1 MTNPY
6 IGDILSAA
14 RQDLPWETLRGQ
26 RMLITGATGLIGSC
40 VVELLLASPAE
51 CLVVAAGRDKERAA
65 RLFARHAGDGRLTF
79 LRHDVTEPL
88 NADLRFDYIIHAA
101 SGASPSAFAQAPVEV
116 MKANIYGTAALL
128 DHGRAH
134 QMKRMLYV
142 SSGEVYG
149 QCADAVLTEDCAGRV
164 DSMNPR
170 SCYPSAKRAAETL
183 CAAYAQEYGTDI
195 VVARPSHVFGPCFT
209 ETDNRVYAQF
219 IRNVLR
225 REDIVMKSDG
235 SQCRSWCYVVDCASA
250 LLHVL
255 LKGESGEAYNIADPT
270 STLTIRELAEMVA
283 SIGGRKVIMRQPTGA
298 ERGVFNPM
306 KTAVFS
312 TDKIEKL
319 GWNPSDGDIRRKMAT
334 TIEATK
340 QKELQK

>member
-1 MTNPY
+1 MTNTY
-6 IGDILSAA
+6 MGDILSAA
-14 RQDLPWETLRGQ
+14 RQDLPWEALRD
-26 RMLITGATGLIGSC
+26 RNVLITGATGLIGSC
-40 VVELLLASPAE
+40 VTELLLASPAG
-51 CLVVAAGRDKERAA
+51 CHVYAAGRDKERAA

-88 NADLRFDYIIHAA
+88 NADMRFDYIVHAA
-101 SGASPSAFAQAPVEV
+101 GGASPTAFAQTPVEV

-128 DHGRAH
+128 DYGKSH
-134 QMKRMLYV
+134 QMRRMLYV

-149 QCADAVLTEDCAGRV
+149 QCSDAVLTEDCAGRV
-164 DSMNPR
+164 DTMDPR

-183 CAAYAQEYGTDI
+183 CAAYAKEYGADV

-209 ETDNRVYAQF
+209 EADNRVYAQF

-225 REDIVMKSDG
+225 GEDIVMKSDG

-283 SIGGRKVIMRQPTGA
+283 SIGGRKVVMRQPTGA
-298 ERGVFNPM
+298 ERSVFNPM

-319 GWNPSDGDIRRKMAT
+319 GWNPSDGDMRRKMAT
-334 TIEATK
+334 TIETVK
-340 QKELQK
+340 QMERQ